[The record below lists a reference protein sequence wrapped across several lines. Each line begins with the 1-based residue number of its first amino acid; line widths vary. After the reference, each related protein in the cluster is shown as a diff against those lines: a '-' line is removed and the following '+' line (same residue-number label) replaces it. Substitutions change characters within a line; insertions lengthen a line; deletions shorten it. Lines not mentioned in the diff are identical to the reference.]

1 MATSLTS
8 KTVAHPSM
16 LSRYIR
22 DGELFL
28 ANAAA
33 GILL

>member
-8 KTVAHPSM
+8 KTVAHSM

-28 ANAAA
+28 ANAA